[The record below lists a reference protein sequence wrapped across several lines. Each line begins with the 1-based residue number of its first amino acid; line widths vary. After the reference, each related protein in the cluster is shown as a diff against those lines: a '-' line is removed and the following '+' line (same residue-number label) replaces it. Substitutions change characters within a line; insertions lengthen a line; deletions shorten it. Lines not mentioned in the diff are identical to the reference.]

1 MSTRRK
7 KGTKRCLDNKNIVI
21 SDLMGRN
28 ALLRKKLKGR
38 DSQLEEQ
45 RKVKELY
52 ERQNHNMS
60 AMIGEFLTSSLV
72 DMEGGSHS
80 NTLVQ
85 HVAEELSWEY
95 RKIKKSEARTMSE
108 LKWL

>member
-1 MSTRRK
+1 M
-7 KGTKRCLDNKNIVI
+7 
-21 SDLMGRN
+21 
-28 ALLRKKLKGR
+28 
-38 DSQLEEQ
+38 
-45 RKVKELY
+45 KELY

-95 RKIKKSEARTMSE
+95 RKIKKSEARTISE
-108 LKWL
+108 LKWQKSRTLALENTQQGKKK